1 MVAPFDYFKNNN
13 GVVTA
18 VFMQKIQSIPK
29 PSVIMK
35 GIAIECFF
43 FWLLCCFLFCF
54 CMSPWLVEKAEIT
67 LSDKVTR
74 MRKCHGWS

>member
-43 FWLLCCFLFCF
+43 FLVAVLFFVLFLYE
-54 CMSPWLVEKAEIT
+54 PLV
-67 LSDKVTR
+67 
-74 MRKCHGWS
+74 G